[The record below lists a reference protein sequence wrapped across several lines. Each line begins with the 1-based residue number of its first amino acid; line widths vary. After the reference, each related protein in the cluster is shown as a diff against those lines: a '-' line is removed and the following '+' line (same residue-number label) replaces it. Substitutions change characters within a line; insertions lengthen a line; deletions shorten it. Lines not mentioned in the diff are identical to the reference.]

1 MMVTDYD
8 IEDTFL
14 EVYKKYVRQWKWEI
28 DLRD

>member
-1 MMVTDYD
+1 MVTDYN

-28 DLRD
+28 ELRD

>member
-1 MMVTDYD
+1 MVTDYNR
-8 IEDTFL
+8 EDTFL